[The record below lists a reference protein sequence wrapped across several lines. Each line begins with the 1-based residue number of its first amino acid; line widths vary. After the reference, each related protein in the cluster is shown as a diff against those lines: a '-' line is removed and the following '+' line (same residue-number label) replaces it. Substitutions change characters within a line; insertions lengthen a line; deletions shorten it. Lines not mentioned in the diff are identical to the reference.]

1 MKVVVLD
8 GFLAG
13 YGLNGLPLPD
23 TFKIKW
29 YDNTPPEQTIERIGT
44 AEAVFVN
51 RLRLDAR
58 GFEACPSLRFAGT
71 FGTGYNMIDLD
82 AARRAGVTVCNV
94 PAYST
99 AAVAQNTI
107 SLLLNIA
114 TMTHIHSR
122 YVSTGHWTD
131 PTDHALVSVPMFELA
146 GKTIGLIGCGDIG
159 SAVGRIAAAF
169 GMRVLAYRRHP
180 DPSAGAY
187 IRFVALDALYAQSDI
202 VSLHCPLT
210 PQTRGMIDRAAIGRM
225 KDGAVLLNTARGGL
239 LCERRSMSAGSMVSN
254 GYVIRAPLHLNAAP
268 RRNAPVIRMLDFFDF
283 GNIISSLNQPIR
295 RISPGHHKL
304 EPLRLLLH
312 KAAQQILVDE
322 LTGQRAHHLVEHQQV
337 ARAGAR
343 LLNGGE
349 QIFCIEIIRLLQ
361 FTLIH
366 LKRKFFTR
374 LAAQHRNARNMC
386 ERAQLSGFL
395 TFEKLHQ
402 QHLHPTARRAYR
414 QAGCGC
420 CLSLTVAAVNMN
432 KPFHM
437 PSSKIR

>member
-58 GFEACPSLRFAGT
+58 VFEACPSLRFAGT

-131 PTDHALVSVPMFELA
+131 PTDHAWCLSP
-146 GKTIGLIGCGDIG
+146 C
-159 SAVGRIAAAF
+159 
-169 GMRVLAYRRHP
+169 
-180 DPSAGAY
+180 
-187 IRFVALDALYAQSDI
+187 
-202 VSLHCPLT
+202 
-210 PQTRGMIDRAAIGRM
+210 
-225 KDGAVLLNTARGGL
+225 
-239 LCERRSMSAGSMVSN
+239 
-254 GYVIRAPLHLNAAP
+254 
-268 RRNAPVIRMLDFFDF
+268 
-283 GNIISSLNQPIR
+283 SSLP
-295 RISPGHHKL
+295 
-304 EPLRLLLH
+304 E
-312 KAAQQILVDE
+312 
-322 LTGQRAHHLVEHQQV
+322 
-337 ARAGAR
+337 
-343 LLNGGE
+343 
-349 QIFCIEIIRLLQ
+349 
-361 FTLIH
+361 
-366 LKRKFFTR
+366 KRS
-374 LAAQHRNARNMC
+374 A
-386 ERAQLSGFL
+386 
-395 TFEKLHQ
+395 
-402 QHLHPTARRAYR
+402 
-414 QAGCGC
+414 
-420 CLSLTVAAVNMN
+420 
-432 KPFHM
+432 
-437 PSSKIR
+437 

>member
-23 TFKIKW
+23 TFKIEW

-58 GFEACPSLRFAGT
+58 VFEACPSLRFAGT

-159 SAVGRIAAAF
+159 AAVGRIAAAF
-169 GMRVLAYRRHP
+169 GMRVLACRRHP
-180 DPSAGAY
+180 NSFAGTH
-187 IRFVALDALYAQSDI
+187 IRFVDLDTLYGQSDI

-239 LCERRSMSAGSMVSN
+239 LCERDVADALDCGKLYMAGLDVLCDEPPAPDSPLARHPR
-254 GYVIRAPLHLNAAP
+254 VICTPHISWMP
-268 RRNAPVIRMLDFFDF
+268 RETR
-283 GNIISSLNQPIR
+283 
-295 RISPGHHKL
+295 
-304 EPLRLLLH
+304 
-312 KAAQQILVDE
+312 
-322 LTGQRAHHLVEHQQV
+322 
-337 ARAGAR
+337 AR
-343 LLNGGE
+343 LLRAAADN
-349 QIFCIEIIRLLQ
+349 LL
-361 FTLIH
+361 
-366 LKRKFFTR
+366 
-374 LAAQHRNARNMC
+374 C
-386 ERAQLSGFL
+386 FL
-395 TFEKLHQ
+395 EGNPQ
-402 QHLHPTARRAYR
+402 N
-414 QAGCGC
+414 
-420 CLSLTVAAVNMN
+420 VIV
-432 KPFHM
+432 
-437 PSSKIR
+437 